1 MLSVYSVKKENLKTK
16 TFRRFDKYVCKDL
29 DMSSKEKMRVFHG
42 RAESTVKSY
51 VNVIKKYVQF
61 SESANISPFPVSET
75 SVRKFIDGLDLEQD
89 RSMFRVIKPSLVY
102 CKNVRGDPDISFN
115 TTDLVLEG
123 LLREVG
129 NNFKKK
135 PSLETRT
142 ELDVRKFLLRCLYG
156 PSMFQPYNEN
166 MLEFRT
172 GVRNLTC
179 LFTLGR
185 CGDYMGLKREDVILE
200 NGTVIIAWNKRKNN
214 QRGERQLSIVPKLE
228 DHPLDLYDAMQHYFE
243 VTQMKSDQFLNC
255 RISSRGK
262 AVGSKGISRSY
273 CYSDNNKI
281 CSQLKLPKISEKIC
295 KSMGTR

>member
-1 MLSVYSVKKENLKTK
+1 MNVYSVNNNVYKTK
-16 TFRRFDKYVCKDL
+16 TFHRFDKYVCKDL
-29 DMSSKEKMRVFHG
+29 DISCKEKLRIYHG
-42 RAESTVKSY
+42 RAEATVKSY
-51 VNVIKKYVQF
+51 VNVVKRYVKYSKK
-61 SESANISPFPVSET
+61 ANINPFPASET
-75 SVRKFIDGLDLEQD
+75 NVRKFIDSLDLAKH
-89 RSMFRVIKPSLVY
+89 RSLFRLIKPSLVY

-135 PSLETRT
+135 PNYHVRT

-156 PSMFQPYNEN
+156 KKMHRPYNEN

-172 GVRNLTC
+172 GIRNLVC

-185 CGDYMGLKREDVILE
+185 CADYMLLRREDVIFDE
-200 NGTVIIAWNKRKNN
+200 DTVIIAWNKRKNN
-214 QRGERQLSIVPKLE
+214 QRGERQLSVVPKLE
-228 DHPLDLYDAMQHYFE
+228 DHPLDLYEAMQYYLTTTE
-243 VTQMKSDQFLNC
+243 MKDNQFLNS
-255 RISSRGK
+255 RISSRGR
-262 AVGSKGISRSY
+262 AVGDKGISRSY

-281 CSQLKLPKISEKIC
+281 TTELKLCKISEKVC

>member
-1 MLSVYSVKKENLKTK
+1 
-16 TFRRFDKYVCKDL
+16 
-29 DMSSKEKMRVFHG
+29 
-42 RAESTVKSY
+42 
-51 VNVIKKYVQF
+51 
-61 SESANISPFPVSET
+61 
-75 SVRKFIDGLDLEQD
+75 
-89 RSMFRVIKPSLVY
+89 MFRVIKPALVY

-115 TTDLVLEG
+115 TMDLVLEG

-135 PSLETRT
+135 PNFHIRS

-156 PSMFQPYNEN
+156 PKMHQPFNEN

-185 CGDYMGLKREDVILE
+185 CADYMLLRKEDFILE
-200 NGTVIIAWNKRKNN
+200 DDSVIICWNKRKNN

-228 DHPLDLYDAMQHYFE
+228 DHPLDLYKAIDHYFKA
-243 VTQMKSDQFLNC
+243 TQMKDNQFVNSRL
-255 RISSRGK
+255 SSRGK
-262 AVGSKGISRSY
+262 AIGEKGISRSY

-281 CSQLKLPKISEKIC
+281 CAELKLCKISEKVC